1 MNQSEKA
8 TRIAAIFVI
17 WVLMLIG
24 ILVSIAVPFAASWLV
39 SAYSEYTN
47 DFWIITGMLL
57 APALLAE
64 SLLVIIL
71 VLLRRIR
78 VDQMFSVAAH
88 KWVRALSYNAAAL
101 SGTFAVILVWLNIK
115 NTLPPIIGL
124 VLLIGFFLP
133 LAVALVTRTLLVLLK
148 KATAASQE
156 LEGVV

>member
-1 MNQSEKA
+1 
-8 TRIAAIFVI
+8 
-17 WVLMLIG
+17 MLIG

-39 SAYSEYTN
+39 SEYSEYTN

-88 KWVRALSYNAAAL
+88 KWVRALSYNAATL

-148 KATAASQE
+148 KATAASEE

>member
-1 MNQSEKA
+1 
-8 TRIAAIFVI
+8 
-17 WVLMLIG
+17 MLIG

-39 SAYSEYTN
+39 SEYSEYTN

-88 KWVRALSYNAAAL
+88 KWVRALSYNAATL

-133 LAVALVTRTLLVLLK
+133 MAVALVTRTLLVLLK